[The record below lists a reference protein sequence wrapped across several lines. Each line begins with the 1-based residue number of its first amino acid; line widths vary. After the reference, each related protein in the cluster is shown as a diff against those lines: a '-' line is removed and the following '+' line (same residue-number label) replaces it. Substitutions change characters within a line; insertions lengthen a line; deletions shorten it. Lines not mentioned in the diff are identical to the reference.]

1 MVLWSIISIC
11 QCRLTD
17 YKTFYATRCLLGLVE
32 GGFIP
37 DVVLYLSF
45 FYKSKELPIR
55 LSFFWGSYITTQI
68 ISALLAY
75 GILHLRAETG
85 WAGVS
90 STFSPTLSDILLFV
104 IGHANDL
111 FPQWRWLFA
120 LEGGLTTII
129 GLFAGIYM
137 PPSPTQT
144 ASWFRGRDGW
154 FNERE
159 EKIMV
164 NRVLRDD
171 PAKGGMHNRQ
181 GLTLTLLWEALC
193 DYDLWPI
200 YLLGITWNIPST
212 PITAYLTLN
221 LKSLGFDTFKTNLL
235 TIPAYVLFLIQ
246 LLWWT
251 WVSERVNNRFM
262 IVLVNMIWCF
272 PLVLA
277 LELMP
282 AGASPWAWYACS
294 ALLVASPYIHAII
307 GEYLPAASRLVDCLE
322 PSMLTDSSLVGI
334 TSRNAGSV
342 RTRTVGS
349 ALYNMT
355 VQAGSIISSNVST
368 QICLT
373 FLSLSPS
380 C

>member
-1 MVLWSIISIC
+1 MVLWSVISIC

-45 FYKSKELPIR
+45 FYKSRELPIR

-75 GILHLRAETG
+75 GILHLRSETG

-90 STFSPTLSDILLFV
+90 LSVFV
-104 IGHANDL
+104 PSKKEKHGVDL
-111 FPQWRWLFA
+111 FSVTRSSDQSFSQWRWLFA

-129 GLFAGIYM
+129 GLFAGIYL

-144 ASWFRGRDGW
+144 AGWFRGRDGW

-200 YLLGITWNIPST
+200 YLLGITWTIPAT

-221 LKSLGFDTFKTNLL
+221 LKSLGFDTFGTNLL
-235 TIPAYVLFLIQ
+235 TIPAYVLFGIQ

-251 WVSERVNNRFM
+251 WVSERWNNRFG
-262 IVLVNMIWCF
+262 IVLVSMIWCF

-294 ALLVASPYIHAII
+294 ALLVGYPYVHAII
-307 GEYLPAASRLVDCLE
+307 GE
-322 PSMLTDSSLVGI
+322 
-334 TSRNAGSV
+334 
-342 RTRTVGS
+342 
-349 ALYNMT
+349 
-355 VQAGSIISSNVST
+355 
-368 QICLT
+368 
-373 FLSLSPS
+373 
-380 C
+380 

>member
-1 MVLWSIISIC
+1 
-11 QCRLTD
+11 
-17 YKTFYATRCLLGLVE
+17 
-32 GGFIP
+32 
-37 DVVLYLSF
+37 
-45 FYKSKELPIR
+45 
-55 LSFFWGSYITTQI
+55 
-68 ISALLAY
+68 
-75 GILHLRAETG
+75 
-85 WAGVS
+85 
-90 STFSPTLSDILLFV
+90 
-104 IGHANDL
+104 
-111 FPQWRWLFA
+111 
-120 LEGGLTTII
+120 
-129 GLFAGIYM
+129 M

-144 ASWFRGRDGW
+144 AGWFRGRDGW

-221 LKSLGFDTFKTNLL
+221 LKSLGFDTFQTNLL
-235 TIPAYVLFLIQ
+235 TIPAYVLFLLQ

-282 AGASPWAWYACS
+282 SGASPWAWYACS
-294 ALLVASPYIHAII
+294 ALLVAAPYIHAII
-307 GEYLPAASRLVDCLE
+307 GEYLPAVSQLLDCLGLR
-322 PSMLTDSSLVGI
+322 MLT
-334 TSRNAGSV
+334 
-342 RTRTVGS
+342 
-349 ALYNMT
+349 
-355 VQAGSIISSNVST
+355 IISSGNYLA
-368 QICLT
+368 QRRFRPDAHCR
-373 FLSLSPS
+373 LSPVQYDRAS
-380 C
+380 WQYYLL

>member
-1 MVLWSIISIC
+1 
-11 QCRLTD
+11 
-17 YKTFYATRCLLGLVE
+17 
-32 GGFIP
+32 
-37 DVVLYLSF
+37 
-45 FYKSKELPIR
+45 
-55 LSFFWGSYITTQI
+55 
-68 ISALLAY
+68 
-75 GILHLRAETG
+75 
-85 WAGVS
+85 
-90 STFSPTLSDILLFV
+90 
-104 IGHANDL
+104 
-111 FPQWRWLFA
+111 
-120 LEGGLTTII
+120 
-129 GLFAGIYM
+129 M

-154 FNERE
+154 FTERE

-181 GLTLTLLWEALC
+181 GLTLSLLWEALC

-251 WVSERVNNRFM
+251 WVSEKINNRFM

-272 PLVLA
+272 PLILA

-307 GEYLPAASRLVDCLE
+307 GEYTLPAACRLLDSLG
-322 PSMLTDSSLVGI
+322 SSILTHASLVAI

-355 VQAGSIISSNVST
+355 VQAGSIISSNVSACVLHSC
-368 QICLT
+368 CLRLRADRLPRST
-373 FLSLSPS
+373 APTMPLTTEPAIRCSWASLRGRPS
-380 C
+380 SYLQSSSTTNGATIRETRSGTP